1 MDLDKAFIEELG
13 KLSLDIQDNPLQG
26 KIQMFF
32 RLIKQKVTQDEL
44 ADTFGV
50 KNKDIDS
57 AMENFKILGV
67 AEEIEEE
74 GSIVYVF
81 KGYPSEMKEI
91 SNLFPE
97 RQKKLESSLKILER
111 LVETAQREGQQV
123 DKYITV
129 IEDVRRDFGIS

>member
-91 SNLFPE
+91 SSLFPE
-97 RQKKLESSLKILER
+97 RQKKLESSLKILEK
-111 LVETAQREGQQV
+111 LVETAQLEGQQV

>member
-97 RQKKLESSLKILER
+97 RQKKLESSLKILEK
-111 LVETAQREGQQV
+111 LVETAQLEGQQV

>member
-50 KNKDIDS
+50 KNKDIGS

-111 LVETAQREGQQV
+111 LVETAQQEGQQV

>member
-13 KLSLDIQDNPLQG
+13 KLSLDIQNNELQG

-91 SNLFPE
+91 SSLFPE
-97 RQKKLESSLKILER
+97 RQKKLESSLKILEK
-111 LVETAQREGQQV
+111 LVETAQLEGQQV

-129 IEDVRRDFGIS
+129 IGDVRRDFGIS